1 MRSLLFS
8 LILNPFIAT
17 LYFFDGYLAS
27 VLTSTYYYGL
37 FYPTLLDKNL
47 GMVKRHTQK
56 IF

>member
-8 LILNPFIAT
+8 LILNPFMAT
-17 LYFFDGYLAS
+17 LYFFDKYLAS

-37 FYPTLLDKNL
+37 FYRAFLDENL